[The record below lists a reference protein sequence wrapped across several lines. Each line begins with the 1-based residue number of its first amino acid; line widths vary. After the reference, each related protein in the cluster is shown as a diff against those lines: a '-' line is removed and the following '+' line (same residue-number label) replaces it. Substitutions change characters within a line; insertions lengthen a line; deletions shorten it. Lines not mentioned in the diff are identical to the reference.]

1 MSFWSTVEHGAADL
15 INAPIALSDSIAHHT
30 VKAFNAAG
38 DAFRDEAHDLLSA
51 GKSIV
56 KFADNVE
63 KQGKLLGE
71 GLVTGAVLNPING
84 VRELVNIVPGVH
96 LPKLEFSNQAEV
108 DKSWAGK
115 IGMVGGTAADFVLTA
130 GAVSSFAG
138 AEASS
143 ALTLGKAGAIQG
155 GLLTPTSDRS
165 ATGNTLVDRLE
176 TAAIGG
182 AGGAAMG
189 GVVGKVESSFTGS
202 VETMADRLKVRAVT
216 GLAGGIANVTVKG
229 ESRSILQRGQ
239 LSSPFNLGGSQT
251 E

>member
-1 MSFWSTVEHGAADL
+1 MSFWSTVEHGAGDL
-15 INAPIALSDSIAHHT
+15 INAPMALSDALVNHT
-30 VKAFNAAG
+30 AKAFDAAG
-38 DAFRDEAHDLLSA
+38 DALREEAHDLVSA
-51 GKSIV
+51 GRSIA
-56 KFADNVE
+56 KFEDNVE

-71 GLVTGAVLNPING
+71 GLLTGAVLNPING

-96 LPKLEFSNQAEV
+96 LPKLELSNQAEV
-108 DKSWAGK
+108 NKSWAGK

-155 GLLTPTSDRS
+155 GLFTPTSDRS
-165 ATGNTLVDRLE
+165 STGNILANRLE
-176 TAAIGG
+176 TAVIGG

-189 GVVGKVESSFTGS
+189 GVVGKVEASFTGS

-216 GLAGGIANVTVKG
+216 GLAGGTANVTVKG
-229 ESRSILQRGQ
+229 ESKSILQKGQ
-239 LSSPFNLGGSQT
+239 LSSPFTFGGPQT
-251 E
+251 A